1 MYSLAS
7 LTLHQIEH
15 STLNTQHLKF
25 QIMSVLVVV
34 ECDNGEVK
42 KSSLEVAS
50 YGSQVAQMLGTTATA
65 IAVGEATEA
74 NLTQLGEQGIS
85 NVLYDAEPRLKDFVN
100 GAYTKLIAA
109 AAEKE
114 QAKVIVLANS
124 NIGAAVGSRLSVRLQ
139 ASLATNVVDLPKT
152 DGGKFTVRR
161 GAYSGK
167 ALADVVLTGD
177 RKIIAVKK
185 NSLEALHSAGQTAT
199 VEQFSAQLT
208 DADFTDAPKQVV
220 LQEQA
225 GGVLLPEADKVV
237 SGGRGM
243 KGPENWHLI
252 EDLAKA
258 LHAATACSKPV
269 SDVDWRPHHEH
280 VGQTGITVS
289 PNLYIACGI
298 SGAIQH
304 LAGVNSSKVIVVINK
319 DPEAPFFKAA
329 DYGIVGDVFD
339 VLPKLTQAVKEL
351 G

>member
-1 MYSLAS
+1 ML
-7 LTLHQIEH
+7 IEE
-15 STLNTQHLKF
+15 
-25 QIMSVLVVV
+25 IMSVLVVV

-50 YGSQVAQMLGTTATA
+50 YGSQVAQLLGTTATA
-65 IAVGEATEA
+65 IAVGVASEA
-74 NLTQLGEQGIS
+74 NLGQLGEQGIS
-85 NVLYDAEPRLKDFVN
+85 KVLYDAEPRLKDFVN

-114 QAKVIVLANS
+114 QSQVIVLANS
-124 NIGAAVGSRLSVRLQ
+124 NIGAAVGSRLSVRLK
-139 ASLATNVVDLPKT
+139 ASLATNVVELPKVE
-152 DGGKFTVRR
+152 GGKFTVRR

-167 ALADVVLTGD
+167 ALSDVVLTSD

-185 NSLEALHSAGQTAT
+185 NSIEALHNAGQAAT

-208 DADFTDAPKQVV
+208 DTDFADAPKQVIM
-220 LQEQA
+220 QEQA

-243 KGPENWHLI
+243 KGPENWYLI